1 MEAALEYLIK
11 ATPRERLE
19 YLQPGQDG
27 PPGVRIHVTP
37 RGARGYYPSDI
48 PDIREEEPGAH
59 DRFSDAPD
67 IAVDRTEL
75 EPEEEREVEVV
86 QAPEA
91 KPESSSD
98 AKPRKKASLK
108 TFMVNV
114 DTNVG
119 SQRIANRRRLR
130 EGKQEIRVIDKV
142 EMLSPVLSDVF
153 NKDFRISDF
162 QDMYSTA
169 LENFS
174 TDIIDISTFVFGD
187 ITDQGIKI
195 AVDIR
200 GNARG
205 QMERAGF
212 MLREF
217 KRPKSGVNEG
227 KLEVKHEA
235 FTLFPMFQEKGV
247 AADINEHVEKEY
259 EQLGVHSIHLTA
271 NVDIG
276 GYAWARQ
283 GYDFENLTERKK
295 IRKRF
300 IDQISQLSKGR
311 RRYVPPDEYD
321 ATLGH
326 KLSDLQESGDLQ
338 AVFEELYPDQDWSE
352 LKDLGDERL
361 EELWE
366 LEDEGEEKVLK
377 WSELLEK
384 IETVRPSGKAPR
396 ISGDDSV
403 RAVTQIE
410 KFKHAWEFAE
420 WHFNGEHLGKE
431 FMLGSWWEARKI
443 LDKKSKGYQVGK
455 EYFAAKRNKKNTS

>member
-1 MEAALEYLIK
+1 
-11 ATPRERLE
+11 
-19 YLQPGQDG
+19 
-27 PPGVRIHVTP
+27 
-37 RGARGYYPSDI
+37 
-48 PDIREEEPGAH
+48 
-59 DRFSDAPD
+59 
-67 IAVDRTEL
+67 
-75 EPEEEREVEVV
+75 
-86 QAPEA
+86 
-91 KPESSSD
+91 
-98 AKPRKKASLK
+98 
-108 TFMVNV
+108 
-114 DTNVG
+114 
-119 SQRIANRRRLR
+119 
-130 EGKQEIRVIDKV
+130 
-142 EMLSPVLSDVF
+142 
-153 NKDFRISDF
+153 
-162 QDMYSTA
+162 MYSTE

-174 TDIIDISTFVFGD
+174 TDITDISTFVFGN
-187 ITDQGIKI
+187 ITDQGIKV

-205 QMERAGF
+205 RMERAGF

-259 EQLGVHSIHLTA
+259 EQLGVHSIDLTA
-271 NVDIG
+271 NADIG

-283 GYDFENLTERKK
+283 GYDFKNLTERKK

-300 IDQISQLSKGR
+300 IDQIYQLSKGR

-352 LKDLGDERL
+352 LKDLADDRL

-384 IETVRPSGKAPR
+384 IEAVRSSGKAPR

-420 WHFNGEHLGKE
+420 WHLNGEHLGKE